1 MMKNRTETL
10 QKIRKFLQTN
20 FVIAAKKKELLAKN
34 LEKFSNKKLLR
45 LLQVLEKISE
55 KEIYFVRK
63 AMKKNPNLLEKI
75 QNFYRNLRKT
85 ERVEK
90 ENVVLDQE
98 QKEIDALESR
108 FDEIFTSPEK

>member
-75 QNFYRNLRKT
+75 QNFYRNIKKT
-85 ERVEK
+85 ERLEK
-90 ENVVLDQE
+90 ENIDLNKE
-98 QKEIDALESR
+98 QKEIEVLESQ
-108 FDEIFTSPEK
+108 FSEIFTNFQK